1 MNEER
6 PMSNRIALAATAL
19 LSIVPLASS
28 ADAEADRARA
38 EAAVADLGQ
47 SLRGAL
53 VAAMERSGPVGA
65 VGFCHDEAPR
75 ITAAVGDRH
84 GVRIGRTGVRLRNPG
99 NRPEPWLAEVVA
111 GFEREAAAGAPP
123 PSLVAVSAEGLPPG
137 IVLRYA
143 RGIGT
148 EAACLVC
155 HGQSVAEPVRAA
167 IRERY
172 PDDAATGFGPGD
184 LRGAFWVEVPSGEI
198 QPASG
203 GSAHAAGA
211 ASARRDIAAHLG
223 R

>member
-6 PMSNRIALAATAL
+6 PMSMRIVLAATAL
-19 LSIVPLASS
+19 LSVVPLASS
-28 ADAEADRARA
+28 ADVETNRARA

-53 VAAMERSGPVGA
+53 LAAMERSGPVGA

-75 ITAAVGDRH
+75 ITAAVGERH
-84 GVRIGRTGVRLRNPG
+84 GVRIGRTGVRLRNPA
-99 NRPEPWLAEVVA
+99 NRPEPWLADVVA
-111 GFEREAAAGAPP
+111 GFEREAAAGAAP
-123 PSLVAVSAEGLPPG
+123 PSLVAVRAEGLPPG
-137 IVLRYA
+137 IALRYA

-148 EAACLVC
+148 DAACLVC
-155 HGQSVAEPVRAA
+155 HGALVAEPVRAA

-184 LRGAFWVEVPSGEI
+184 LRGAFWVEVSGQEP
-198 QPASG
+198 QPASD
-203 GSAHAAGA
+203 GSRRASAGA
-211 ASARRDIAAHLG
+211 AVNCDVAAFLG